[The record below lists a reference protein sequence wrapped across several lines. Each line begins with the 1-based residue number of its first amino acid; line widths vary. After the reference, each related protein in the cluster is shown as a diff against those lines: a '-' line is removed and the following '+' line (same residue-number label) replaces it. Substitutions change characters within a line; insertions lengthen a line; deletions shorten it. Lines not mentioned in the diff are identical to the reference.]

1 LNAAFFIALHACLVD
16 GGKLIILTDDEGVC
30 KSSCKELATLPDF
43 FASTFDTPFVHKV
56 QYFSMA

>member
-56 QYFSMA
+56 